1 MYTFQ
6 ARTIIFS
13 ATKFWKILARFFAKF
28 FGKYC
33 ASQKFFGK
41 FYARFSE
48 NSTAHVHR
56 SQNFLENFPN
66 IKAPHNIKSCGVSE
80 NFLEN
85 FS

>member
-1 MYTFQ
+1 MYLFQ

-28 FGKYC
+28 C
-33 ASQKFFGK
+33 AAQKFFGK
-41 FYARFSE
+41 FYAHFSE
-48 NSTAHVHR
+48 NSIARVHR

-85 FS
+85 FF